1 MLALSPQSHGALMSH
16 SDQSTSK
23 NILLATMLADDFAR
37 LRPYFQRV
45 DLNRG
50 DVIVPA
56 NGPVD
61 YIHFPEGG
69 VISIVSDMPGK
80 GRTEVG
86 IIGKEGVSATHLLL
100 GASDTPH
107 ESFIQVGE
115 STALRI
121 TTDKY
126 LAAIEQ
132 SDTLRTMLLRFVQA
146 LMIQTAQSAATNAH
160 QRIEARLARWLLM
173 CHDRMDGDEIALTHD
188 FMGMMIAAERSG
200 VTVTLHILEGAG
212 MIRST
217 RGRVLILDRAKLTDL
232 AGEGYGVPEVQY
244 SRLVAPF
251 GKGW

>member
-1 MLALSPQSHGALMSH
+1 MSH
-16 SDQSTSK
+16 PDQSTTK
-23 NILLATMLADDFAR
+23 NILLATMSPEDFAR
-37 LRPYFQRV
+37 LRPNFHRV
-45 DLNRG
+45 NLNRG
-50 DVIVPA
+50 DVLVPA
-56 NGPVD
+56 NRRVD

-69 VISIVSDMPGK
+69 VISTVSDTPGK

-115 STALRI
+115 ATALRI
-121 TTDKY
+121 TTDNY
-126 LAAIEQ
+126 LAAIAQ
-132 SDTLRTMLLRFVQA
+132 SEPLRTMLLRFVQA

-160 QRIEARLARWLLM
+160 QRVEARLARWLLM

-251 GKGW
+251 GKGS